1 MADQETHANNVAQ
14 AEQQP
19 TQSVAVENASIEE
32 GKTNDQENDSMK
44 TVFHDREHYNVK
56 HPLQNTWTL
65 WFDNPGKK
73 ANVTSWSQ
81 NLNEVV
87 SVSTV
92 EDFWGVYNNV
102 AKVNHLEISSNYHFF
117 KKGVRPEWEDPAN
130 SKGGKFSI
138 QLPRNRT
145 GEGVNEYWLQMLLA
159 VIGEQYKYE
168 DEICGAV
175 VSVRKVFYRIAL
187 WIKTSDNGDI
197 VKTIGTQIKEFLS
210 VPSNI
215 KVEFTPHGD
224 SATKSSPNRI
234 II

>member
-1 MADQETHANNVAQ
+1 MADQETHTIA
-14 AEQQP
+14 AETNQP
-19 TQSVAVENASIEE
+19 TQSVADKSTANDE
-32 GKTNDQENDSMK
+32 GKTDNQENVSMT
-44 TVFHDREHYNVK
+44 TVFHDRNNYNVK

-73 ANVTSWSQ
+73 ANINSWAQ
-81 NLNEVV
+81 NLKEVV
-87 SVSTV
+87 SISTV

-102 AKVNHLEISSNYHFF
+102 ARVNNLDMSSNYHFF

-130 SKGGKFSI
+130 ANGGKFSI

-145 GEGVNEYWLQMLLA
+145 GDGVNDFWLHMLLA
-159 VIGEQYKYE
+159 MIGEQYKYE

-187 WIKTSDNGDI
+187 WIKTAENREI
-197 VKTIGTQIKEFLS
+197 VNTIGCQMKEFLN
-210 VPSNI
+210 VPNNI
-215 KVEFTPHGD
+215 QVEFTPHGD
-224 SATKSSPNRI
+224 SATKTSPNRI